1 MTARI
6 VVDQLRRGRRTRDTD
21 ILQLS
26 ETVVP
31 MPGASM
37 RVLEFLISAAAL
49 AVAILLSLAR

>member
-1 MTARI
+1 M
-6 VVDQLRRGRRTRDTD
+6 VVDQLRRDRKPGDAD

-37 RVLEFLISAAAL
+37 RLLEFLISAAAL
-49 AVAILLSLAR
+49 GVAILLGFVR